1 MQFTFGRR
9 EQLHMSGKT
18 KIEAPRKY
26 RPSNGTEGMG
36 FIDRW
41 CAGAF
46 IQADHIASIGNMV

>member
-1 MQFTFGRR
+1 
-9 EQLHMSGKT
+9 MSGKT